1 MSVSGEIGPN
11 GRPLQLG
18 GRLYRKNRTEKEKNM
33 KYIKPVILNVVCAH
47 ESIMGMIKGV
57 QAPDNDSSSSQ
68 LATAS
73 AYEADE

>member
-1 MSVSGEIGPN
+1 
-11 GRPLQLG
+11 
-18 GRLYRKNRTEKEKNM
+18 M